1 MKSPL
6 ALDKALV
13 KEFKLPKE
21 VELHPR
27 QKLAFLEGQLQEIK
41 SAQWRARVDVLHA
54 TRLTES
60 PIEALRNKG
69 LQNIGE
75 HKNQVQQFTGA
86 ILMLNTLIEEV
97 KKDSGVTEAGV
108 HPDEE

>member
-13 KEFKLPKE
+13 KEFNLPKE

-86 ILMLNTLIEEV
+86 ILMLNKLIEEV
-97 KKDSGVTEAGV
+97 KKDSGVTEAGT
-108 HPDEE
+108 HPDEV

>member
-13 KEFKLPKE
+13 KEFRLPKE

-86 ILMLNTLIEEV
+86 ILMLNQLIEEV